1 MKKNLFLTLSLG
13 LIMPIFLT
21 ASSDI
26 RQNYIAT
33 YKRIAMDEMERV
45 GVPASIK
52 MAQALLES
60 GAGTS
65 TLALQA
71 NNHFGIKCGKNWN
84 GKTMYRKDDDYDDK
98 GKLIASCFRKY
109 ESVSSSFRAHSQ
121 FLLDNRRYA
130 FLFELDPTDYKGW
143 ARGLK
148 KAGYA
153 TSSTYANKLI
163 QLIEEYELYLFDLGI
178 DNTEESIVATE
189 PEVVKEQPKPVA
201 VKHTPRP
208 NAPRANSVLA
218 VITINDVK
226 NVSARVGDT
235 PERIANQTNVDVRKL
250 IRWNE
255 FLNRPNQSLN
265 GGERIYLQPKR
276 KSYRGKKK
284 YHFVKAG
291 ESMFDISQ
299 LYGIRLKTLYEKNR
313 LDPGY
318 EPASGQ
324 RIKIR
329 GAKVKENEIPRKNWK
344 ENRSPI
350 TVDNFEWE
358 DENEE
363 ETDRENYLDAVVSQ
377 KNNSNKSSSKPEDI
391 VWERP
396 TASVPT
402 VTKPI
407 AKPSKEETIIWD
419 APKQNVEEKTH
430 LTDSHFKQYKVE
442 GEKMVEIKPEAKSK
456 AKPETNPVGTYSPPA
471 PRVHVVSRSE
481 TLYGISKN
489 YGLSVADLKAKND
502 LRSNTISIGQR
513 LIID

>member
-1 MKKNLFLTLSLG
+1 MKKYLILTLSLG
-13 LIMPIFLT
+13 LFMPILLT
-21 ASSDI
+21 ASSD
-26 RQNYIAT
+26 RHHDYIAS
-33 YKRIAMDEMERV
+33 YKHVAMNEMERV

-71 NNHFGIKCGKNWN
+71 NNHFGIKCGNNWN
-84 GKTMYRKDDDYDDK
+84 GKTMYRKDDDYNDK

-109 ESVSSSFRAHSQ
+109 ESVGSSFRAHSQ

-143 ARGLK
+143 ASGLK

-178 DNTEESIVATE
+178 DITEDPIVYNE
-189 PEVVKEQPKPVA
+189 PEKTNNKPRPVV
-201 VKHTPRP
+201 VKHTSKPS
-208 NAPRANSVLA
+208 APRANSVLA
-218 VITINDVK
+218 VININDVK
-226 NVSARVGDT
+226 NVRARIGDT
-235 PERIANQTNVDVRKL
+235 PESIAEQTNVDVRRL

-255 FLNRPNQSLN
+255 FLDRPNQQLN

-276 KSYRGKKK
+276 TSYRGKKK
-284 YHFVKAG
+284 YHFVKSG

-324 RIKIR
+324 KIKIR
-329 GAKVKENEIPRKNWK
+329 GGKVKENEIPRKNWK
-344 ENRSPI
+344 VDRTPI
-350 TVDNFEWE
+350 TVDGFEWE
-358 DENEE
+358 KEDEPTADNE
-363 ETDRENYLDAVVSQ
+363 DYLEAVASQ
-377 KNNSNKSSSKPEDI
+377 KNIETKPSSRPDDI
-391 VWERP
+391 VWDRP
-396 TASVPT
+396 ATTTRVE
-402 VTKPI
+402 TKPI
-407 AKPSKEETIIWD
+407 VTAPKKETIVWE
-419 APKQNVEEKTH
+419 APKQSVEEKTR
-430 LTDSHFKQYKVE
+430 LTDDHFKQDQPKKEQVVEVKKITKPKV
-442 GEKMVEIKPEAKSK
+442 AY
-456 AKPETNPVGTYSPPA
+456 TPPA
-471 PRVHVVSRSE
+471 PTVHVVDNGE
-481 TLYGISKN
+481 TLYGISKF
-489 YGLSVADLKAKND
+489 YGLSVGALKAKND

>member
-1 MKKNLFLTLSLG
+1 MKKNLILTLSLG
-13 LIMPIFLT
+13 LIMPIFLI
-21 ASSDI
+21 ASNDV
-26 RQNYIAT
+26 RQDYIAT

-65 TLALQA
+65 TLATQA
-71 NNHFGIKCGKNWN
+71 NNHFGIKCGNNWN

-178 DNTEESIVATE
+178 DETEDPIVYTE
-189 PEVVKEQPKPVA
+189 PEKPVE
-201 VKHTPRP
+201 KPRP
-208 NAPRANSVLA
+208 VVVRNTSRRPTAPSANSVLA
-218 VITINDVK
+218 VISINDVK
-226 NVSARVGDT
+226 NVRARVGDT
-235 PERIANQTNVDVRKL
+235 PEKIAASTNVDVRRL

-255 FLNRPNQSLN
+255 FLNIPNQQLN

-284 YHFVKAG
+284 FHFVKAG

-329 GAKVKENEIPRKNWK
+329 GGKVKENEIPRKNWK
-344 ENRSPI
+344 GNTDPI
-350 TVDNFEWE
+350 TVE
-358 DENEE
+358 DFQWENE
-363 ETDRENYLDAVVSQ
+363 TNGDDENYLDAVSPQ
-377 KNNSNKSSSKPEDI
+377 RNNSSVRNSNPDDI
-391 VWERP
+391 VWDRP
-396 TASVPT
+396 AIK
-402 VTKPI
+402 KPV
-407 AKPSKEETIIWD
+407 AKTTPQVSKEETIIWE
-419 APKQNVEEKTH
+419 APKQNTEEQTRLTDDHFKIDQIKEEKIEV
-430 LTDSHFKQYKVE
+430 S
-442 GEKMVEIKPEAKSK
+442 KPATKSNVTYT
-456 AKPETNPVGTYSPPA
+456 PPV
-471 PRVHVVSRSE
+471 PRIHIVDKGE
-481 TLYGISKN
+481 TLYRISKF
-489 YGLSVADLKAKND
+489 YGLSVAALKAKND
-502 LRSNTISIGQR
+502 LRSNTISVGQR
-513 LIID
+513 LVID